1 VPAKLETAGA
11 LQGLAEDQAGPV
23 VESFERLGVEIV
35 DAALL
40 APGLG
45 GAGFNRP
52 SS

>member
-1 VPAKLETAGA
+1 MPAELETTGA

-23 VESFERLGVEIV
+23 VESFERLRVELI
-35 DAALL
+35 DAVL

-45 GAGFNRP
+45 GTGFDRP